1 MGTAADA
8 GVELM
13 TASAAATQ
21 PADVIREI
29 RRTRSPR
36 FSLVDNGLYSRR
48 GETLAPTPTSVRTVE
63 RNLRCGDRRDRV
75 ARSGAG
81 APVLHL
87 HLAV

>member
-21 PADVIREI
+21 PADMIREI

-48 GETLAPTPTSVRTVE
+48 
-63 RNLRCGDRRDRV
+63 
-75 ARSGAG
+75 
-81 APVLHL
+81 
-87 HLAV
+87 